1 MSRRA
6 AENAVQPWFNRL
18 GAAAWLSGPDGRL
31 TYMNRRAERLLGLPA
46 SACLGM
52 PCHQVIAATDPWGR
66 PICGPSCNLRRQAAR
81 GGVLEPQ
88 RMCILDAHRV
98 EHWLRVLLIDLSRP
112 ASACRLLHCALDDT
126 QTRRMEEYLERLA
139 TRPRRSRG
147 SDAVRAP
154 LTAREREILQ
164 RLDQAQTLREIAS
177 RLDLSYATVRNHV
190 QHILAKLEAHSIQE
204 AVARNLLGRQR

>member
-6 AENAVQPWFNRL
+6 AEIAVQPWFDRL

-31 TYMNRRAERLLGLPA
+31 IYMNRRAERLLGLPA
-46 SACLGM
+46 SACLGI

-66 PICGPSCNLRRQAAR
+66 PICGPSCNLRRQAA
-81 GGVLEPQ
+81 GGRTLEPQ

-139 TRPRRSRG
+139 TRPRRSRDSG
-147 SDAVRAP
+147 ADRAP